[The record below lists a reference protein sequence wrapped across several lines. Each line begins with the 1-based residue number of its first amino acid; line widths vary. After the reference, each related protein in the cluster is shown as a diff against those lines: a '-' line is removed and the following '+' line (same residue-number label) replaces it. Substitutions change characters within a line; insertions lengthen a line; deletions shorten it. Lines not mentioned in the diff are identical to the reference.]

1 MNPVTE
7 TDYRARIERAIRA
20 LSEEPEAPHTLDELA
35 LIAHFSP
42 FHFHRIYR
50 AMVEESV
57 LETARRLRL
66 APAALLLAT
75 TDSPVTEIAMDS
87 GYEGV
92 QTFSRAFRN
101 LRNVSPREFRD
112 RGMQLAQLVV
122 GPRPIKHGGSNMQVE
137 IVERSPIKAWTMRLR
152 GAMTPE
158 NFKDTYT
165 RLLQWQID
173 HGIADRTKEAIGAF
187 YGDGE
192 GVCLDREGY
201 AMLENE
207 GNDNAFRYYAGVI
220 WDEPLKADGG
230 IEVLEVPGGKYASY
244 RLIGSY
250 HGIPA
255 AFQRLYG
262 EWLPKSG
269 YVPDDRPAL
278 EIYRNNPYDT
288 PTNELITDLLI
299 PLQ

>member
-1 MNPVTE
+1 MKPVTE
-7 TDYRARIERAIRA
+7 TDYRARIERVIRA
-20 LSEEPEAPHTLDELA
+20 LSDEPEAPHTLDELA
-35 LIAHFSP
+35 RIAHFSP

-50 AMVEESV
+50 AMVGESV
-57 LETARRLRL
+57 VETARRLRL
-66 APAALLLAT
+66 ARAALLLAT

-87 GYEGV
+87 GYESV

-101 LRNVSPREFRD
+101 LTSVSPREFRD

-122 GPRPIKHGGSNMQVE
+122 GPRPIKRGGSNMQVE
-137 IVERSPIKAWTMRLR
+137 IVERGPIKAWTMRLR

-158 NFKDTYT
+158 SFKDVYS
-165 RLLQWQID
+165 RLWQWQID
-173 HGIADRTKEAIGAF
+173 HGIAGRTKEAIGVF

-192 GVCLDREGY
+192 GVGLDREGY
-201 AMLENE
+201 AMLEKE
-207 GNDNAFRYYAGVI
+207 GSDNAFRYYAGVI

-244 RLIGSY
+244 RLVGSY
-250 HGIPA
+250 HGIPE

-288 PTNELITDLLI
+288 PANDLITDLLI
-299 PLQ
+299 PLG

>member
-1 MNPVTE
+1 MKPVTE
-7 TDYRARIERAIRA
+7 TDYRARIERVIRA
-20 LSEEPEAPHTLDELA
+20 LSDEPEAPRTLDQLA
-35 LIAHFSP
+35 RIAHFSP

-50 AMVEESV
+50 AMVGESV
-57 LETARRLRL
+57 IETARRLRL
-66 APAALLLAT
+66 ARAALLLAT
-75 TDSPVTEIAMDS
+75 TDSPVTEVAMDS
-87 GYEGV
+87 GYESV

-101 LRNVSPREFRD
+101 LTNVSPREFRD

-122 GPRPIKHGGSNMQVE
+122 GPRPIKRGGSNMQVE

-165 RLLQWQID
+165 RLWQWQID
-173 HGIADRTKEAIGAF
+173 HGIAGRTREAIGIF
-187 YGDGE
+187 YGDSE
-192 GVCLDREGY
+192 GG
-201 AMLENE
+201 
-207 GNDNAFRYYAGVI
+207 DNAFRYYAGVI

-244 RLIGSY
+244 RLMGSY

-269 YVPDDRPAL
+269 FVPDDRPAL
-278 EIYRNNPYDT
+278 EIYRNNPFDT
-288 PTNELITDLLI
+288 PANELITDLLI
-299 PLQ
+299 PLR